1 MTVLDRVDLIG
12 AGWRFPP
19 GTDGRGG
26 IAISSRE
33 QEIEEAIDIILSTP
47 KGQRVMRPEFGC
59 RIHELLWAP
68 INTDTIT
75 AAKHYVEEA
84 LAWWEPRIEVQAVV
98 VSQDPHQD
106 GCLLIYITYRIRA
119 THDER
124 ALVYPFYGIPEEP

>member
-1 MTVLDRVDLIG
+1 MDRVDLIG

-19 GTDGRGG
+19 GIDGRGG
-26 IAISSRE
+26 IAIAARE
-33 QEIEEAIDIILSTP
+33 QEIEESVEIILSTP
-47 KGQRVMRPEFGC
+47 QGQRVMRPEFGC

-68 INTDTIT
+68 INTATIT

-84 LAWWEPRIEVQAVV
+84 LAWWEPRIDVQDVD
-98 VSQDPHQD
+98 VSQDQQQP

-124 ALVYPFYGIPEEP
+124 ALVYPFYSIPEEA